1 MKQAGKLYKAIIA
14 AMLVVLALCS
24 CAPLEADVVDTDVTF
39 VSDADQQKEESKTP
53 MPLSNTLYR
62 LTNDKELTILYY
74 GGSITYG
81 QGASKYENNWVAGTT
96 AWFKQNYPD
105 ANITEINSGVGNTG
119 SNYGIFRF
127 EKDVLSIGTPDL
139 IFLEFTSN
147 DWGRFGEQNISRQT
161 ESLIRRIY
169 SENPFA
175 DIVFVYTTTS
185 ENSNCRKASD
195 TLAEHYGLIT
205 VDCGGLIRETC
216 VAEHGG
222 DITPLMPDK
231 IHPNDDGYALYTSLI
246 SDALSSAIVASEAE
260 FDSPVLIPAVLP
272 DTLNSSGLFLNPIML
287 EVDSFPLPQGFE
299 RKSTKFT
306 IGKSITGTHFIET
319 KTPGAEFEFSFSGT
333 GFGLL
338 VYKSPDV
345 SDIAYSVDG
354 GEYINYSIGD
364 MHYYNHTQMY
374 IMEYDLP
381 DGEHTVKIKNV
392 PSPAK
397 SREKDGETLRI
408 ISVCVNESAE

>member
-1 MKQAGKLYKAIIA
+1 MKHIRVIGKTIVAVILTA
-14 AMLVVLALCS
+14 LTLCS
-24 CAPLEADVVDTDVTF
+24 CTPSEHDLADETAEDVSVT
-39 VSDADQQKEESKTP
+39 QEKEEVKTA

-62 LTNDKELTILYY
+62 LTTDKELTILYY

-81 QGASKYENNWVAGTT
+81 QGASKYDNNWVAKTT
-96 AWFKQNYPD
+96 SWFKSSYPD
-105 ANITEINSGVGNTG
+105 ANIAEINSGVGNTG

-127 EKDVLSIGTPDL
+127 EKDVLEIGVPDL
-139 IFLEFTSN
+139 VFLEFTSN

-169 SENPFA
+169 KENPHA

-185 ENSNCRKASD
+185 VDSNCRKASD
-195 TLAEHYGLIT
+195 ALAKHYGLVTI
-205 VDCGGLIRETC
+205 DCGGLIRQTC
-216 VAEHGG
+216 EELHGG

-231 IHPNDDGYALYTSLI
+231 IHPNDDGYAMYAELICSTLSDSITEASL
-246 SDALSSAIVASEAE
+246 A
-260 FDSPVLIPAVLP
+260 FDEPCLIPAALP
-272 DTLNSSGLFLNPIML
+272 DPLNATGLFTNPVML
-287 EVDSFPLPQGFE
+287 DVDKFPLPEEFK
-299 RKSTKFT
+299 RVSTKFT
-306 IGKSITGTHFIET
+306 IGKSIVATHYIET
-319 KTPGAEFEFSFSGT
+319 TTPGAEFEFNFNGT

-338 VYKSPDV
+338 VYKGADV

-354 GEYINYSIGD
+354 GEYINYAIGD

-374 IMEYDLP
+374 LMEYDLP

-397 SREKDGETLRI
+397 TREKDGETLRI
-408 ISVCVNESAE
+408 ISVCVNESEK